1 MNKLCLITIMAF
13 MLSACSIPSNPS
25 LSFGKKC
32 SLSKGQ
38 ITYSYVWLY
47 DKETGLPASV
57 EQCEALP
64 KKD

>member
-1 MNKLCLITIMAF
+1 

-32 SLSKGQ
+32 SVSKGQ

>member
-32 SLSKGQ
+32 SVSKGQ

-47 DKETGLPASV
+47 EKEIGLN
-57 EQCEALP
+57 ENKEDCRYIEN
-64 KKD
+64 KD